1 MSKKELYIIEY
12 WLDGRTEVDKIRAN
26 SEEEAKQE
34 LLYGYTDEAIKRIKF
49 VSIKHGQEFKLIK

>member
-34 LLYGYTDEAIKRIKF
+34 LLYGYKDEAIKRIKF
-49 VSIKHGQEFKLIK
+49 VSIMRR